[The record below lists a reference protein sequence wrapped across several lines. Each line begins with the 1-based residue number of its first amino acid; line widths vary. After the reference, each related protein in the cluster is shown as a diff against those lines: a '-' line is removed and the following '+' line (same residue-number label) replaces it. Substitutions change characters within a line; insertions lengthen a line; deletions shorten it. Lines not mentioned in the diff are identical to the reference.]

1 MRGLSGR
8 RLKLLAGMAYL
19 LGVVCFALALPAAAQ
34 APATCLIYAVH
45 DAGVG
50 DSQLFTI
57 DPVTNTASA
66 LGPLYLDH
74 DLEGLDIQPG
84 TDLIYISAGSSG
96 TVDGNLYK
104 VDAVTGALIFVGN
117 TGFSEVVALSFR
129 SFDPKLWAWSEFGGV
144 GGPPGLFTIDVNTGV
159 GTPVFTSSVNI
170 EGLAWNPAGT
180 LLYGSDGNNLWVYNP
195 VGPTFTLIAS
205 NLPGPVEGMEMLING
220 RLMGGQHE
228 TTSVSIFAYDP
239 VAEVVVVSESIQTSY
254 NDVEALAWPESCPV
268 PPIGGPTPTPT
279 NTPPP
284 GPSPTNTPTA
294 TPTNTPT
301 ATPTVLPP
309 TPVPSATPICVTGT
323 PPPTATG
330 TPPTA
335 EPSPIPTCVPPSTAT
350 NTPPPSA
357 TPTNTLPA
365 PTNTP
370 GPPPPTQLTTVPPL
384 PIPPTGGE
392 GVTPLIPQTGADLT
406 DQRPAANGM
415 FLALGLT
422 MLALGLGL
430 HGLSLRLPREE

>member
-1 MRGLSGR
+1 MRRLSGR

-34 APATCLIYAVH
+34 APATCLIYAVQ
-45 DAGVG
+45 DWGVG

-57 DPVTNTASA
+57 DAFTDTITI
-66 LGPLYLDH
+66 LGPLLPLPDH
-74 DLEGLDIQPG
+74 DLEGLDIHPD
-84 TDLIYISAGSSG
+84 TDLIYVSAGSNSNI
-96 TVDGNLYK
+96 DGNFYI
-104 VDAVTGALIFVGN
+104 VDAQTGALTLVGN

-129 SFDPKLWAWSEFGGV
+129 STDATLWAWSEFGGL
-144 GGPPGLFTIDVNTGV
+144 GGPRGLFTIDVSTGL
-159 GTPVFTSSVNI
+159 GTPVFSPDPFVNI

-180 LLYGSDGNNLWVYNP
+180 LLYGSDGLNLWEYNP
-195 VGPTFTLIAS
+195 AGPTFTLIAS
-205 NLPGPVEGMEMLING
+205 NLPGITAVEGLEMLVNG
-220 RLMGGQHE
+220 HLMGGAHE
-228 TTSVSIFAYDP
+228 TTAVGIFAYDP
-239 VAEVVVVSESIQTSY
+239 ILRKVVVSESIPTDF
-254 NDVEALAWPESCPV
+254 NDVEALAWPERCGV
-268 PPIGGPTPTPT
+268 PPIF
-279 NTPPP
+279 
-284 GPSPTNTPTA
+284 GPSPTPTDTPTA

-301 ATPTVLPP
+301 TGPSPTNTLTATPTNTP
-309 TPVPSATPICVTGT
+309 TATPICVTGT

-330 TPPTA
+330 VPS
-335 EPSPIPTCVPPSTAT
+335 PSPIPTCVPPSTAT

-370 GPPPPTQLTTVPPL
+370 RPPPPTQPTTVPPV

-406 DQRPAANGM
+406 ARRPAANGM

-422 MLALGLGL
+422 LLALGLGL